1 MQYKPEALEGVSFW
15 PKGAASVRYGW
26 LGRVTS
32 PSPSWGCRME
42 ALSHQQEERGP
53 AQTPLLL
60 GPLGVGRCPLPHSS
74 CPPQTGG
81 PGRGTHLVMRG
92 EAACTGH

>member
-1 MQYKPEALEGVSFW
+1 MQYKPEALEGVSLW

-26 LGRVTS
+26 PGRVPS
-32 PSPSWGCRME
+32 PSLSWGCRME

-60 GPLGVGRCPLPHSS
+60 GPLGVSRGPHLTLPVL
-74 CPPQTGG
+74 P
-81 PGRGTHLVMRG
+81 RLVG
-92 EAACTGH
+92 QAVVPTW